1 MTFSSHTL
9 LFEPHSHRFFG
20 KRFGRFLPMDGVR
33 SRIVL
38 PNLSGGPAGKS
49 ASRSIRNGNVTT
61 DNVSVIVHNADPP
74 HFHFSRSH
82 LPILLLMLA
91 QNFVAARAR
100 QKVIRHGANF
110 PTVFASVRQKAKRRQ
125 RFIYRVPGT
134 RNRLH
139 SARQLFQTN
148 NYGKSRD
155 WCRVSDRCTTF
166 SSTR

>member
-1 MTFSSHTL
+1 ML
-9 LFEPHSHRFFG
+9 DQDL
-20 KRFGRFLPMDGVR
+20 V
-33 SRIVL
+33 
-38 PNLSGGPAGKS
+38 GPPS
-49 ASRSIRNGNVTT
+49 
-61 DNVSVIVHNADPP
+61 
-74 HFHFSRSH
+74 
-82 LPILLLMLA
+82 
-91 QNFVAARAR
+91 R

-125 RFIYRVPGT
+125 GFIYRVPRT

-139 SARQLFQTN
+139 STRQLFQTN